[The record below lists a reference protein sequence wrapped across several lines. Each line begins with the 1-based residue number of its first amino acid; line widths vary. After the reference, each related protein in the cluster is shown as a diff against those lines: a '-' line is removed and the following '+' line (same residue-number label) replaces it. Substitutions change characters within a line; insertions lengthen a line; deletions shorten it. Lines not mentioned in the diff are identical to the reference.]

1 MFISSIT
8 RPFKNR
14 SRLRIGCAM
23 FLCLLVLGSSC
34 RNHRSSETGP
44 SAEQRRLQTKYAPL
58 LGVPESEIK
67 NFALYGFID
76 EWYGVHYLY
85 GGKTKS
91 GIDCSGLVGT
101 LYKQVYQKD
110 FTGTSASMHT
120 RCEKKAS
127 NQLQEGDLV
136 FFKIGGN
143 KVSHVGVYLKNRKF
157 VHASTKK
164 GVIISSLDE
173 TYYKTYFFEGGR
185 PKF

>member
-1 MFISSIT
+1 MDSSSQLIS
-8 RPFKNR
+8 FKNR
-14 SRLRIGCAM
+14 PAALIAA
-23 FLCLLVLGSSC
+23 LACLLLVGNAC
-34 RNHRSSETGP
+34 RNNRSTETGP
-44 SAEQRRLQTKYAPL
+44 SAENRRLQTKYAPM

-76 EWYGVHYLY
+76 DWYGTSYLY

-110 FTGTSASMHT
+110 FTGPSASMHT
-120 RCEKKAS
+120 RCEKRTI

-136 FFKIGGN
+136 FFKIGSN
-143 KVSHVGVYLKNRKF
+143 KISHVGVYLKNRRF

-173 TYYKTYFFEGGR
+173 TYYKTYFFEGGK